1 MGSFLKKARKSLDLT
16 LVLAVRDVK
25 IRYQLSVLGIY
36 WALINPMLMALVWG
50 FVFNNMF
57 KSQGV
62 EGVPYLVF
70 LFCGLTLWQL
80 FSNSIMS
87 SVNSLVGNATMLSKV
102 SFERIILPSSSIIA
116 RFVDFIFSLLIL
128 IVLMVYYD
136 ISVTKEV
143 LWLPLLLI
151 VQLMFTAGL
160 AYLFSAINVFFR
172 DVSQIISVVLM
183 LWMYIS
189 PVLYT
194 VKQIPEDIRK
204 YFSYNPIGQLIHMEV
219 TAIFGKTGPNIND
232 LLLTTSISIVT
243 LFIGILIF
251 KKLEGSFAEVM

>member
-1 MGSFLKKARKSLDLT
+1 MDLT